1 MSLMSSTDSPPWYV
15 ITGGPSSGKTTT
27 IDLLRARGFHV
38 THEQASD
45 IISEE
50 LAKGRTLLEV
60 RADGDWFQQ
69 EILKRQLEDEATLL
83 PDETVFLDRGVPDGL
98 GYERFLKL
106 KSNPELHHASKSA
119 RYRKVF
125 LLECLPVKLDWNRH
139 EDAQVQQEI
148 HDVIRETY
156 LELGFDLVD
165 VPALSPEER
174 VEFILERL

>member
-1 MSLMSSTDSPPWYV
+1 MSSADSPPWYV

-27 IDLLRARGFHV
+27 IQLLRARGYHV

-60 RADGDWFQQ
+60 RADGDWFQK
-69 EILKRQLEDEATLL
+69 EILKRQLEDEATLKV
-83 PDETVFLDRGVPDGL
+83 DQTVFLDRGVPDGL
-98 GYERFLKL
+98 GYERYLKL
-106 KSNPELHHASKSA
+106 TPNPDLLSASMHAQ
-119 RYRKVF
+119 YRKVF
-125 LLECLPVKLDWNRH
+125 LLECLPVKVDWNRH

-148 HDVIRETY
+148 HDAIRTTY
-156 LELGFDLVD
+156 LELGFDLID

>member
-1 MSLMSSTDSPPWYV
+1 MSSADSPPWYV

-27 IDLLRARGFHV
+27 IELLRGRGFHV
-38 THEQASD
+38 TNEQASD

-69 EILKRQLEDEATLL
+69 EILTRQLEDEATLKV
-83 PDETVFLDRGVPDGL
+83 DETVFLDRGVPDGL
-98 GYERFLKL
+98 GYERYLKL
-106 KSNPELHHASKSA
+106 TPNPALHLASQQA

-125 LLECLPVKLDWNRH
+125 LLECLPVKIDWNRH

-148 HDVIRETY
+148 HDAIRATY
-156 LELGFDLVD
+156 LELGFDLID

>member
-1 MSLMSSTDSPPWYV
+1 MSSLASPPWYV

-27 IDLLRARGFHV
+27 VELLRARGFAV

-60 RADGDWFQQ
+60 RADGDWFQR
-69 EILKRQLEDEATLL
+69 EILKRQLHDEATLKV
-83 PDETVFLDRGVPDGL
+83 DETVFLDRGIPDGL
-98 GYERFLKL
+98 GYERYLKL
-106 KSNPELHHASKSA
+106 TPNPDLLSASNQA

-125 LLECLPVKLDWNRH
+125 LLEPLPVVVDWNRH
-139 EDAQVQQEI
+139 EDAQVQREI
-148 HDVIRETY
+148 HDAIRATY
-156 LELGFDLVD
+156 LELGFELLD